1 MIRAYTTNDSHAD
14 GIRAAAAVKNDQ
26 VDVRSTFD
34 AQELHDKLDMIS
46 VLVFDLTVATLSA
59 ESVMRAL
66 EGYETDR
73 VPPVLYMLAS
83 PADIVAITQ
92 TGSILNQDYSFVP
105 IDAQNLAA
113 RLEVLKMLGARRK
126 LTLESAITDRLTG
139 LYNRKYFIRRLEEE
153 LYRAAR
159 YTYNM
164 AIMLAGVDF
173 AAQQGTLTEA
183 AGDAVMQEVGEFF
196 RGRLRK
202 SDIVARYKWDDFAIL
217 LPDIPFADSSAV
229 AQDVKAKLEALQ
241 IKADGM
247 AIKLTVSVG
256 MVSFPAEGLSTAI
269 DVIAALEE
277 CALKAKSTAEGFLLY
292 GSSEQAG

>member
-66 EGYETDR
+66 ESYETDR

-277 CALKAKSTAEGFLLY
+277 CALKAKSTTVGFLLY